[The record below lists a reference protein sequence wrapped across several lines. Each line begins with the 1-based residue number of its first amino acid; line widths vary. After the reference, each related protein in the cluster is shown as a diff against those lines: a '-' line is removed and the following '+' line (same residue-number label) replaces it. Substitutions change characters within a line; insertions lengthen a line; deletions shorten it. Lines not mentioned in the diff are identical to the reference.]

1 MKQPSHQPKSISE
14 LIDTLD
20 RIREELLIIQK
31 SLERV
36 EEGKG
41 EEPREQDTAQQIR

>member
-1 MKQPSHQPKSISE
+1 MKHPTHKPKSISE

-31 SLERV
+31 SLESV
-36 EEGKG
+36 GEGKG
-41 EEPREQDTAQQIR
+41 EDPAKKIPAD

>member
-1 MKQPSHQPKSISE
+1 MKQPFPQPKSISE

-36 EEGKG
+36 DEGKG
-41 EEPREQDTAQQIR
+41 EDSANKILPNRIR